1 MKKILFTAVLTALV
15 ISCSNEE
22 PMISVVPY
30 PNSVEMKSGT
40 FHAAGADFH
49 MDPTMDELSKNHV
62 WNFFSHLNS
71 VSGKVG
77 TCT

>member
-1 MKKILFTAVLTALV
+1 MKKILFIAVLTALV
-15 ISCSNEE
+15 ISCSHEE

-49 MDPTMDELSKNHV
+49 MDR
-62 WNFFSHLNS
+62 
-71 VSGKVG
+71 
-77 TCT
+77 